1 MRALISSVWPMA
13 DVADIQ
19 VTLAGKAVERNDE
32 MRENTFRRPDVVV
45 QVAMG
50 SHSAT
55 HAIDAAAWL
64 RDNGLRAT
72 HGRIA
77 IARLLDASPVPL
89 TLAEIHEKVR
99 AKGCDFA
106 TVFRFVSILEGKE
119 LVQRVAWI
127 DGTTR
132 HEIRSKDA
140 HHHHHYLICRTC
152 HKIEPIDECVVERFE
167 DQIAKERG
175 YAGLSHSLQLSG
187 VCPQCQKP
195 KAGRK
200 RK

>member
-1 MRALISSVWPMA
+1 ML
-13 DVADIQ
+13 Q
-19 VTLAGKAVERNDE
+19 VIMTARNASR
-32 MRENTFRRPDVVV
+32 REN
-45 QVAMG
+45 
-50 SHSAT
+50 
-55 HAIDAAAWL
+55 AAAGWL
-64 RDNGLRAT
+64 HKNSLRAT

-77 IARLLDASPVPL
+77 IVQLLDASPVPL

-106 TVFRFVSILEGKE
+106 TVFRFVSILEEKE

-132 HEIRSKDA
+132 HEIRPREG

-152 HKIEPIDECVVERFE
+152 HKVEPINECVVERFE

-175 YAGLSHSLQLSG
+175 YAAVSHSLQLSG
-187 VCPQCQKP
+187 VCPKCQKP
-195 KAGRK
+195 GAKQAKK
-200 RK
+200 RS

>member
-1 MRALISSVWPMA
+1 
-13 DVADIQ
+13 
-19 VTLAGKAVERNDE
+19 
-32 MRENTFRRPDVVV
+32 
-45 QVAMG
+45 MG
-50 SHSAT
+50 HKPET
-55 HAIDAAAWL
+55 QTQAIDAEAWL
-64 RDNGLRAT
+64 RKNGLRAT
-72 HGRIA
+72 QGRMA

-89 TLAEIHEKVR
+89 TLAEIHDKVR

-106 TVFRFVSILEGKE
+106 TVFRFVSILEEKE

-132 HEIRSKDA
+132 HEICAKDG

-167 DQIAKERG
+167 SQIAKERG
-175 YAGLSHSLQLSG
+175 YVGLSHSLQLSG

-195 KAGRK
+195 KTAKAAKQRK
-200 RK
+200 PSRQAD